1 MSLATNWSSLSHA
14 FSFFLLHILNL
25 LLQPFNDLLAEV
37 RSLGQFL
44 LHFFVNFDVSLE
56 GLDLRLHLVVFE

>member
-14 FSFFLLHILNL
+14 FSFFL